1 LGPAY
6 NPCMFHVPVPLFV
19 AVAALERAT
28 LLANH
33 VLGSEEVATDKLRPH
48 AGRCIQLE
56 LRDLPALLPSPP
68 GLVFK
73 VTPAGLLEWC
83 GPQPTEAVDL
93 HVRVDASNPAGLF
106 ARLLVGDRPQVE
118 VQGDAGLA
126 TDLNW
131 LIDNLRW
138 DVEDDLARVVGDA
151 PAHQIATLSRA
162 FAGGLR
168 SMLQQLNGAIDRSDG
183 RRAR

>member
-1 LGPAY
+1 
-6 NPCMFHVPVPLFV
+6 MFHLPVPDFL

-33 VLGSEEVATDKLRPH
+33 VLSSEDVATQKLRGH

-56 LRDLPALLPSPP
+56 LHNVPPPLPVPPAL
-68 GLVFK
+68 VFE
-73 VTPAGLLEWC
+73 VTPAGLLEWQ
-83 GPQPTEAVDL
+83 GPRIAEHVDL
-93 HVRVDASNPAGLF
+93 HVRVDASNPAGML
-106 ARLLVGDRPQVE
+106 ARLLAGERPRVE

-138 DVEDDLARVVGDA
+138 DVEDDLARLVGAA
-151 PAHQIATLSRA
+151 PAHQIAALSRA
-162 FAGGLR
+162 FAAGLR
-168 SMLQQLNGAIDRSDG
+168 TLLQRFDSTIDRAP
-183 RRAR
+183 ARGAR

>member
-1 LGPAY
+1 MP
-6 NPCMFHVPVPLFV
+6 PFV

-33 VLGSEEVATDKLRPH
+33 VLAQEELATQKLRNH
-48 AGRCIQLE
+48 AGRYIQLE
-56 LRDLPALLPSPP
+56 LRDLPALLPQPP
-68 GLVFK
+68 ALVFK
-73 VTPAGLLEWC
+73 VTPAGLMEWC
-83 GPQPTEAVDL
+83 GAQPTEKPDL
-93 HVRVDASNPAGLF
+93 RVRLDASNPAANL
-106 ARLLVGDRPQVE
+106 ARMVAGERPRVE

-138 DVEDDLARVVGDA
+138 DVEDDLARLVGA
-151 PAHQIATLSRA
+151 TPAHQIAALARA

-168 SMLQQLNGAIDRSDG
+168 TLLQQFNGTIDRAG
-183 RRAR
+183 RGAR